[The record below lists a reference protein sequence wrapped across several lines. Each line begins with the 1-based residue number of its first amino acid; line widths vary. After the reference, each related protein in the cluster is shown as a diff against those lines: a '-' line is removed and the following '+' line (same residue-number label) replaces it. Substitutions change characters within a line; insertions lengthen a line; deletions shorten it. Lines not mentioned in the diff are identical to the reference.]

1 MTRILQIGP
10 LSDRFNQALAA
21 DHQVTALWQQVDPKA
36 FLREQG
42 AQFEVVATSARFGL
56 SAAQMAL
63 LPKLKAICSFGV
75 GYDAIAVDQARDRGI
90 PVSTTPDVLT
100 DCVADLAMG
109 MLIDVSRRI
118 AESDRF
124 VRSGSWEQRGFPL
137 AMRVSGM
144 RMGIVGLGSIGQA
157 IARRA
162 GGFDMPVRY
171 HSRRPVADSPYTYE
185 ADLQELAR
193 WADFLVLACPGGD
206 ATRNLINASVLE
218 ALGPKGYLINIARG
232 SVVDEAALV
241 NALQQHQIAGAA
253 LDVFAHEPKVPQA
266 LLEMDNVLL
275 LPHVGSATVQTR
287 QQMEDLLSANIKA
300 FIDTGELLTPL

>member
-1 MTRILQIGP
+1 MSKILQIGP
-10 LSDRFNQALAA
+10 LSENFNQALAA
-21 DHQVTALWQQVDPKA
+21 EHQVTALWQQADPQA

-42 AQFEVVATSARFGL
+42 AQFELVATSARFGL
-56 SAAQMAL
+56 SAGQMEL
-63 LPKLKAICSFGV
+63 LPSLKAICSFGV
-75 GYDAIAVDQARDRGI
+75 GYDAIAVEQARDRGI

-109 MLIDVSRRI
+109 MLIDIARRI

-124 VRSGSWEQRGFPL
+124 VRSGDWEKRGFPL

-144 RMGIVGLGSIGQA
+144 RMGIVGFGSIGQA

-171 HSRRPVADSPYTYE
+171 HSRRPVADSPYTHE

-206 ATRNLINASVLE
+206 ATRNLINAPVLK
-218 ALGPKGYLINIARG
+218 ALGHKGYLINIARG
-232 SVVDEAALV
+232 SVVDEPALID
-241 NALQQHQIAGAA
+241 ALQQHVIAGAA

-266 LLEMDNVLL
+266 LREMNNVLL

-287 QQMEDLLSANIKA
+287 QQMEDLLTANIKA
-300 FIDTGELLTPL
+300 FVESGKLLTPL

>member
-10 LSDRFNQALAA
+10 LSERFNQALATEY
-21 DHQVTALWQQVDPKA
+21 QVTALWLQADPQA

-42 AQFEVVATSARFGL
+42 EQFEVVATSARFGL
-56 SAAQMAL
+56 STEQMAL
-63 LPKLKAICSFGV
+63 LPKLKAVCSFGV
-75 GYDAIAVDQARDRGI
+75 GYDSIAVDQARDRGI

-124 VRSGSWEQRGFPL
+124 VRSGKWEQAGFPL

-144 RMGIVGLGSIGQA
+144 RLGIVGLGSIGQA

-171 HSRRPVADSPYTYE
+171 HSRRPVADSAYTHE

-193 WADFLVLACPGGD
+193 WADFLVVACPGGD
-206 ATRNLINASVLE
+206 ATRNLVNAPVLE

-232 SVVDEAALV
+232 SVVDEPALI

-253 LDVFAHEPKVPQA
+253 LDVFAKEPNVPQA
-266 LLEMDNVLL
+266 LRDMNNVLL

-287 QQMEDLLSANIKA
+287 QQMEDLLTANIKA
-300 FIDTGELLTPL
+300 FIESGKLLTPL

>member
-1 MTRILQIGP
+1 MTQILQIGP
-10 LSDRFNQALAA
+10 LSERFNQALAA
-21 DHQVTALWQQVDPKA
+21 DYEVTALWQQADPQA
-36 FLREQG
+36 FLRAHGER
-42 AQFEVVATSARFGL
+42 FDVVATSARFGL
-56 SAAQMAL
+56 NAEQMAL
-63 LPKLKAICSFGV
+63 LPKLQAICSFGV
-75 GYDAIAVDQARDRGI
+75 GYDAIAVEQARDRGI

-109 MLIDVSRRI
+109 MLIDIARRI

-124 VRSGSWEQRGFPL
+124 VRSGDWEKHGFPL

-171 HSRRPVADSPYTYE
+171 HSRRPVAGSPYTHE
-185 ADLQELAR
+185 KDLQELAR

-206 ATRNLINASVLE
+206 ATRNLISAPVLE
-218 ALGPKGYLINIARG
+218 ALGSKGYLINIARG
-232 SVVDEAALV
+232 SVVDEPALV

-253 LDVFAHEPKVPQA
+253 LDVFAAEPQVPQA
-266 LLEMDNVLL
+266 LREMNNVLL

-287 QQMEDLLSANIKA
+287 RQMEDLLTTNIQA
-300 FIDTGELLTPL
+300 FVESGKLLTPL